1 MKFTI
6 LETCLRLILGIM
18 TLYIKYTLILKSQMR
33 EVRYNIN
40 HDIYVITSKRDG
52 TIEKVIK
59 KLGKELASGLL
70 KDAPCEVHI

>member
-1 MKFTI
+1 
-6 LETCLRLILGIM
+6 
-18 TLYIKYTLILKSQMR
+18 MR
-33 EVRYNIN
+33 EARNNIN